1 MAVDPNIK
9 VLDLHLAVAD
19 PRLEVV
25 DLKQEVPERRSGGIR
40 PNLTS
45 VRRQCRLPRQR
56 NYTVLHKTQTSC
68 CQTMKRFHHQ
78 MKAGQLVRVVS
89 ANSK

>member
-19 PRLEVV
+19 PRSEVV

-40 PNLTS
+40 PNLTPG
-45 VRRQCRLPRQR
+45 L
-56 NYTVLHKTQTSC
+56 TS
-68 CQTMKRFHHQ
+68 H
-78 MKAGQLVRVVS
+78 QLVSKINPEGSALRVILPLPMEHCS
-89 ANSK
+89 SQAYNN

>member
-25 DLKQEVPERRSGGIR
+25 DL
-40 PNLTS
+40 
-45 VRRQCRLPRQR
+45 
-56 NYTVLHKTQTSC
+56 NY
-68 CQTMKRFHHQ
+68 
-78 MKAGQLVRVVS
+78 
-89 ANSK
+89 

>member
-9 VLDLHLAVAD
+9 VLDLYLAVAD

-40 PNLTS
+40 PNLTPDDIS
-45 VRRQCRLPRQR
+45 RKSPEVLVKRSPTVVRKERSLGLIAPWDS
-56 NYTVLHKTQTSC
+56 TAIV
-68 CQTMKRFHHQ
+68 
-78 MKAGQLVRVVS
+78 
-89 ANSK
+89 